1 MIRAT
6 GHAIR
11 SNCAAVRL
19 VTASIVV
26 ANNSPSQMWTA
37 FLWTERKKRKYCACE
52 SKELKKIVVLQV
64 SFKNNNYENYKYL
77 CSIYGWNRLL

>member
-1 MIRAT
+1 MLMESKDFWVVNRAT

-26 ANNSPSQMWTA
+26 ASIELRYSTPRI
-37 FLWTERKKRKYCACE
+37 RKK
-52 SKELKKIVVLQV
+52 L
-64 SFKNNNYENYKYL
+64 YL
-77 CSIYGWNRLL
+77 CTIKQINVMSKLTRDKIEYMVMIE